1 MTRPR
6 PWNVRPATL
15 DDIEAFEAV
24 RIATWKACF
33 RGIVSDEFLDG
44 LTLPPHRIQR
54 CRDAI
59 RDVERSSVMVACAGD
74 AIIGMGMAEPACDE
88 DLTADAGEIRALFVL
103 PGWQG
108 RGVGRALLDAL
119 TTALRACGYRTAV
132 LWTLRDLPPTRRFY
146 QANGWAFDGAED
158 THDWHGPVHLVRY
171 ARDLGDPA

>member
-1 MTRPR
+1 VTRPR
-6 PWNVRPATL
+6 PWTVRPATL
-15 DDIEAFEAV
+15 GDVEAFEAV

-33 RGIVSDEFLDG
+33 RGIVSDLFLDG

-54 CRDAI
+54 CRNAI

-74 AIIGMGMAEPACDE
+74 DIVGMGLAEPARDE
-88 DLTADAGEIRALFVL
+88 DLTADVGEIRALYVH
-103 PGWQG
+103 PAWQG

-119 TTALRACGYRTAV
+119 TTALVACGYRAAV

-146 QANGWAFDGAED
+146 EANGWAFDGAED

-171 ARDLGDPA
+171 ARDLGYAS